1 MKMSSGVLDKVQ
13 QLLEHAQL
21 ESYSRYDGEHPFDIF
36 LGIDDQGR
44 KSLVVTLKATRERVV
59 SSKTIAVDFFV
70 RPDSRSSLRFSLED
84 DDLKDIF
91 YKFCEDIIES
101 TRGGNST
108 DGFSPIIRR
117 WETWIGF
124 FQKTSLP
131 LSESEIIGLIGEIF
145 FLQNVMA
152 KKYGLDR
159 ALEAFIGIDK
169 AHKDFEIDDTWYE
182 VKTIHNG
189 VRAVKI
195 SSIQQLDSS
204 VPGMLEIITVD
215 QGTSGTVD
223 NITLNSIVKQFKEL
237 LNTQQLLDFD
247 EKLRKANYIADDRY
261 DDYNYLFIR
270 LDEYNVSGSFP
281 RINSEDL
288 PVGVTKASY
297 EIDISAIQQY
307 KVDV

>member
-1 MKMSSGVLDKVQ
+1 MSSGVMDKVQ

-21 ESYSRYDGEHPFDIF
+21 ESYSRYDSEHPFDIF
-36 LGIDDQGR
+36 LGIDDHGR
-44 KSLVVTLKATRERVV
+44 KSLVVTLKASRERVV

-70 RPDSRSSLRFSLED
+70 RPDGRSSLRFSLED

-101 TRGGNST
+101 TRSGSAA
-108 DGFSPIIRR
+108 DGFSPIIQR
-117 WETWIGF
+117 WQTWIGF

-131 LSESEIIGLIGEIF
+131 LSESEIVGLIGEIY
-145 FLQNVMA
+145 FLQNVMVE
-152 KKYGLDR
+152 KYGLDS
-159 ALEAFIGIDK
+159 ALEAFIGVDK

-195 SSIQQLDSS
+195 SSIQQLDSDTS
-204 VPGMLEIITVD
+204 GKLAIITVD
-215 QGTSGTVD
+215 QGTLGTAD
-223 NITLNSIVKQFKEL
+223 SITLNSIIEQFRVS
-237 LNTQQLLDFD
+237 LNTRQQLDFD

-261 DDYNYLFIR
+261 DDYSYLFIR
-270 LDEYNVSGSFP
+270 LDEYDVHDDFP
-281 RINSEDL
+281 RLSSSML

-307 KVDV
+307 KA

>member
-1 MKMSSGVLDKVQ
+1 MSNVIERVQ

-36 LGIDDQGR
+36 LGVDRQGR
-44 KSLVVTLKATRERVV
+44 KSLVITLSSPRERAV

-70 RPDSRSSLRFSLED
+70 RPDGRTSLRFSLED

-101 TRGGNST
+101 TRGSNQAK
-108 DGFSPIIRR
+108 GFSPIIRR

-131 LSESEIIGLIGEIF
+131 LSESEIMGLIGEIH
-145 FLQNVMA
+145 FLRSVMVN
-152 KKYGLDR
+152 KYGLDR
-159 ALEAFIGIDK
+159 ALEAFIGVDK

-195 SSIQQLDSS
+195 SSIQQLDSEND
-204 VPGMLEIITVD
+204 GKLEIITLD
-215 QGTSGTVD
+215 QGTSDTKD
-223 NITLNSIVKQFKEL
+223 NITLNSIIKHFRDRLSTEQRL
-237 LNTQQLLDFD
+237 TFD
-247 EKLRKANYIADDRY
+247 EKLRIAGYIVDDRY
-261 DDYNYLFIR
+261 DDYNYIVIR
-270 LDEYNVSGSFP
+270 LDEYNVVGGFP
-281 RINSEDL
+281 RISSEIL
-288 PVGVTKASY
+288 PVGITKASY

-307 KVDV
+307 KV